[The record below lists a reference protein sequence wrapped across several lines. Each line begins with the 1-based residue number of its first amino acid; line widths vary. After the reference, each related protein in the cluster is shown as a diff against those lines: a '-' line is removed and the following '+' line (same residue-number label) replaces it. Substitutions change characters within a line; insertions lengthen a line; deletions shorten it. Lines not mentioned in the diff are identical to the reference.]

1 MSEAVP
7 PGDGTGTPQGAPADT
22 PGASGPSARRTSRLK
37 TILPVAAILLAAL
50 VQIMINLPGGAESS
64 TPYSAETCEFLFP
77 GPHGEFRIACQKG
90 QPLPT
95 R

>member
-1 MSEAVP
+1 MSDAVP
-7 PGDGTGTPQGAPADT
+7 PGDGTGAPEGAPADP
-22 PGASGPSARRTSRLK
+22 PGTAAPRARRRSGLK
-37 TILPVAAILLAAL
+37 TIIPVAAILLAAL

-90 QPLPT
+90 EALPK
-95 R
+95 